1 MSVSG
6 RRWLELRARCRSAG
20 ERAGLLTEGLLALGG
35 RAVEE
40 RGGWFVTHLEESE
53 DLDDYLSEVPSALM
67 ALTGLDAIE
76 VVGEWQAHEDWAEV
90 WKTGIRSRRVG
101 QRIVVRPSWIERI
114 DAGEGDIVI
123 VLDPG
128 MAFGTA
134 EHGSTRGCLRLL
146 EEAVQPGDRVLDI
159 GAGSGILS
167 VASVALGAREVVA
180 VEGDRLAC
188 EALVDNVTRNGVAD
202 RVRVVEQWVDAD
214 SVRIYRPASGVVA
227 NLERGILL
235 PLLPGLVPTLAS
247 DGWMIVSG
255 LLEDEWPAIERTLA
269 EHGLT
274 TLGIDT
280 DEGWRSGLLTRRA

>member
-20 ERAGLLTEGLLALGG
+20 ERAALLTDGLLAIGG

-40 RGGWFVTHLEESE
+40 RGGWFVTHLEEPE
-53 DLDDYLSEVPSALM
+53 DLDDCLSVVSSALT
-67 ALTGLDAIE
+67 AITGLDAIE
-76 VVGEWQAHEDWAEV
+76 VVCEWQAHEDWAEV
-90 WKTGIRSRRVG
+90 WRTGIRARRVG
-101 QRIVVRPSWIERI
+101 QRIVVRPSWIEHTA
-114 DAGEGDIVI
+114 AGDDDIVI

-146 EEAVQPGDRVLDI
+146 ERAVRRGDRVLDV

-167 VASVALGAREVVA
+167 IAAAALGAGSVVA
-180 VEGDRLAC
+180 FEGDRLAC
-188 EALVDNVTRNGVAD
+188 EALIDNVTRNGVED
-202 RVRVVEQWVDAD
+202 RVRVVEEWVDEGGPRAH
-214 SVRIYRPASGVVA
+214 RPASGIVA

-235 PLLPGLVPTLAS
+235 PLLPGLVTALES
-247 DGWMIVSG
+247 DGWMIVAG
-255 LLEDEWPAIERTLA
+255 ILEAEWPDVERALEEQGLDTLY
-269 EHGLT
+269 T
-274 TLGIDT
+274 DT